1 MRGHTMSSFVCVFFP
16 ALPAASAVSA
26 RPSLTGRLTAPHVRM
41 RAGVKAVD
49 AAGRRH
55 SLFTPPSPPHAQHA
69 AQRKSLDPT
78 PSTTSRQ
85 AARDRER
92 DDWLAG
98 KGVKRQ
104 KKKQGKANAQDIR
117 SFFGAA
123 GK

>member
-1 MRGHTMSSFVCVFFP
+1 MC
-16 ALPAASAVSA
+16 ASRA
-26 RPSLTGRLTAPHVRM
+26 HVRM
-41 RAGVKAVD
+41 CAGVKAVD

-78 PSTTSRQ
+78 PRGWGAEGTKAWTSRQ
-85 AARDRER
+85 AVRERER

-104 KKKQGKANAQDIR
+104 KKKQGKASAQDIR